1 MITEGSVLIED
12 QSNRIFP
19 ISADNSRKMG
29 VEVANCLHRLPAVS
43 PIASS
48 SQIPPLAS
56 ASSQFERKKTLS
68 SSPSTM
74 GCSGKSNAL
83 GVNSL
88 YGFRNSF
95 WSVGR
100 RGQLNRMR
108 SFKECKRP
116 GSRLKRTCSAC
127 SGDISD
133 DEYLKRL
140 QEMAWQC
147 HISEDNEEEASKA
160 AAEQPRSASV
170 NHNQEGL
177 AEGNRVGENNMIS
190 VKDRNS
196 RFEHAGALNSRPF
209 PSAQPD
215 NNFSWP
221 EPDWN
226 KEGINVSR
234 ISPVTL
240 EKKADGVGL
249 PLSLR
254 MLKRKQNK
262 ERGVSPKQEGFRN
275 SLAEVVGESAC
286 CSVRKA
292 FSSMVFIIRELQSY
306 TLQMRQIL
314 CYGDLQELLSSVQ
327 KEMHASFVWLF
338 QQVFSCTPALMVS
351 VMILLA
357 NFTVYSMGNNVAL
370 ASISSVESPP
380 ATISILEDGMGIIG
394 NMGVKEALAKFASE
408 NPSGNKLSNLPSPQ
422 FVDLSPEQGLLDMG
436 DGSGGSGGRNSAISG
451 GADGDAHFDG
461 TSHNQAMFLEDSSV
475 KPPVTSFANP
485 TSTKDGGSF
494 DNRVEESA
502 SMDQSSEEI
511 QRWEAFLKEAFEE
524 LEFSTKDEAL
534 DHKTMQRFVSP
545 ITVQLEPDN
554 YVCYDRTNL
563 QYQQAISADPDNPL
577 LLSNYAQFL
586 HLVAHDHDRAEEY
599 FQRAIKLDPS
609 DGEIIG
615 KYAHFLWLARADISS
630 AEEAFLDA
638 IAADPANPFHAG
650 SYAHFLWNTGGED
663 TCYPLS

>member
-1 MITEGSVLIED
+1 MIED
-12 QSNRIFP
+12 QSKRICK
-19 ISADNSRKMG
+19 ISADTSRKMG
-29 VEVANCLHRLPAVS
+29 VEVANCLHRPPAVS
-43 PIASS
+43 P
-48 SQIPPLAS
+48 S
-56 ASSQFERKKTLS
+56 ASCPQTPSPSSVNSQFERKKRFPS
-68 SSPSTM
+68 SSSTM
-74 GCSGKSNAL
+74 GCCGKSNAL
-83 GVNSL
+83 FVNSL
-88 YGFRNSF
+88 YGFQNSV

-100 RGQLNRMR
+100 REQLNRMR

-116 GSRLKRTCSAC
+116 RRRLKRTCSAC
-127 SGDISD
+127 LGDISD
-133 DEYLKRL
+133 DDYLQRL
-140 QEMAWQC
+140 QEMALQC
-147 HISEDNEEEASKA
+147 HISDDNEEETSKA
-160 AAEQPRSASV
+160 AAEQPRTASV
-170 NHNQEGL
+170 NHNQKGL
-177 AEGNRVGENNMIS
+177 VEGNRIGENSMIS
-190 VKDRNS
+190 VKERNT
-196 RFEHAGALNSRPF
+196 RFEHTGSLNSRPF

-215 NNFSWP
+215 NNFCWP

-254 MLKRKQNK
+254 MLKRKQYK
-262 ERGVSPKQEGFRN
+262 ERGIRPKPEGFRN
-275 SLAEVVGESAC
+275 NLAEVVSESAC

-314 CYGDLQELLSSVQ
+314 CYGDLQELVSSVQ

-338 QQVFSCTPALMVS
+338 QQVFSCTPTLMVS

-370 ASISSVESPP
+370 ASIPSIESPT
-380 ATISILEDGMGIIG
+380 ATISVLEDGIGTG
-394 NMGVKEALAKFASE
+394 NMGLKEALAKFVAE

-422 FVDLSPEQGLLDMG
+422 FVDLSPEQGLLNMG
-436 DGSGGSGGRNSAISG
+436 DGSGGSGGTNSAIAG

-461 TSHNQAMFLEDSSV
+461 ASQNQAMFLEDNSV

-485 TSTKDGGSF
+485 TSTKDGGSI
-494 DNRVEESA
+494 DNKVEESVPV
-502 SMDQSSEEI
+502 DQISEEI
-511 QRWEAFLKEAFEE
+511 QKWEAFVKEAFEE

-545 ITVQLEPDN
+545 ISVQLEPDN

-563 QYQQAISADPDNPL
+563 HYQQAIGSDPDNPL

-599 FQRAIKLDPS
+599 FQRAMKLDPS
-609 DGEIIG
+609 DGEVIG
-615 KYAHFLWLARADISS
+615 KYAHFLWLARADLSS

-638 IAADPANPFHAG
+638 IAADPTNPFHAG

-663 TCYPLS
+663 TCYPLA